1 MSTIMRLVQGSPEW
15 HAHRK
20 RYRNASETPAVL
32 GVSPW
37 CTPYQLWQ
45 QKLGLVQPEVSNAM
59 LHGTQLEPAARAAYE
74 ARTGHVMQPLVLVDG
89 EYSASL
95 DGLTL
100 GGDRILEVKCPY
112 QGRAST
118 LWDAASAGELPEHYW
133 WQVQHQLL
141 VAGAALADV
150 FVFDGTEGLLL
161 EVQPKP
167 ESWVRIRSAWDAF
180 AQNVA
185 KAEPPA
191 LTERDVRVREDPE
204 WLEAAAAY
212 LELRTQYEA
221 LGTAYDEAKARLIAL
236 ATHPK
241 EQGCGVS
248 VARFWKRGGVD
259 YKRVTELAGVDL
271 EQYRARGR
279 EEVRVTVEHS

>member
-1 MSTIMRLVQGSPEW
+1 MSTIMRLVQGSAEW
-15 HAHRK
+15 YAHRK

-45 QKLGLVQPEVSNAM
+45 QKLGLTQPEVNDAM
-59 LHGTQLEPAARAAYE
+59 LRGTQLEPAARAAYE
-74 ARTGHVMQPLVLVDG
+74 TRTGHVMQPLVLVDG

-100 GGDRILEVKCPY
+100 SGDRILEVKCPS

-118 LWDAASAGELPEHYW
+118 LWETASVGELPEHYW

-141 VAGAALADV
+141 VAGAAIADV

-167 ESWVRIRSAWDAF
+167 ESWVRIRSR
-180 AQNVA
+180 
-185 KAEPPA
+185 KG
-191 LTERDVRVREDPE
+191 R
-204 WLEAAAAY
+204 AAAY
-212 LELRTQYEA
+212 QWLASGSVGTSITSACLNSRA
-221 LGTAYDEAKARLIAL
+221 LTSSRIVGRAGRR
-236 ATHPK
+236 
-241 EQGCGVS
+241 CGYTSRRVS
-248 VARFWKRGGVD
+248 
-259 YKRVTELAGVDL
+259 
-271 EQYRARGR
+271 
-279 EEVRVTVEHS
+279 